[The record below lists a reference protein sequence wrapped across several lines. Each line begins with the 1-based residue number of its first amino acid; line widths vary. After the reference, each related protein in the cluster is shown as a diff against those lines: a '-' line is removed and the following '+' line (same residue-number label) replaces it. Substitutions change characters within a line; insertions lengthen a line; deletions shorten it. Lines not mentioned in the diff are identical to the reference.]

1 MGQGEAF
8 LTGVE
13 ANATVGPGTGQTTLL
28 DPETPDPPRQTA
40 LSEGLRV
47 WAEVDLDRL
56 AANVRALKQAAG
68 ESHLL
73 AVVKGNAYGHGAVAV
88 ARTAVENG
96 AWGAG
101 VIGVEEG
108 AELRQAGFEAP
119 VVVLGSIAPSMAR
132 QAVELDLRPTVASME
147 VGLALSKAAALAGRS
162 VAVHLKVE
170 TGLNRYGLVPDA
182 AVALAEEMRTM
193 PNLTVEGL
201 STHLASVD
209 EGDKAFTFQQAEVF
223 RACAQ
228 RLPWIPLH
236 HVSSTGGLL
245 DQPDLRLAMVR
256 TGIGIY
262 GYYPF
267 PEVRHNVL
275 LEPVLSLRSRV
286 ARVAAL
292 GTGESVGYGR
302 TWIAPRPSR
311 IATVMAGYAD
321 GIRRSLSN
329 RGVVLIRGCRAPI
342 VGRIAMDMHMADVS
356 DIPDVELDDEVTLIG
371 EQGGESV
378 TADEVASRAG
388 TISYEILA
396 GIMHRVPRLY
406 TRNGCLI
413 GRQDLS
419 GYHWT

>member
-28 DPETPDPPRQTA
+28 DPETPDPPRQAA

-47 WAEVDLDRL
+47 WAEIDLDRL

-96 AWGAG
+96 AWGVG

-119 VVVLGSIAPSMAR
+119 VVVLGSIAPAMAR
-132 QAVELDLRPTVASME
+132 RAVEFDLRPTVASLE
-147 VGLALSKAAALAGRS
+147 VGLALSEAATRAGRN

-182 AVALAEEMRTM
+182 AVALAEAMRAM

-209 EGDKAFTFQQAEVF
+209 EGDKTFTFHQFEIFRSCAE
-223 RACAQ
+223 

-236 HVSSTGGLL
+236 HISSTGGLL
-245 DQPDLRLAMVR
+245 DLPDLRLAMVR
-256 TGIGIY
+256 TGIGLY
-262 GYYPF
+262 GYYPSE
-267 PEVRHNVL
+267 EVSHSVAL
-275 LEPVLSLRSRV
+275 APVLALRSRV
-286 ARVAAL
+286 ARVATIEA
-292 GTGESVGYGR
+292 GDSVGYSR
-302 TWIAPRPSR
+302 TWIAQRPSR

-342 VGRIAMDMHMADVS
+342 VGRVAMDMHMADVS
-356 DIPDVELDDEVTLIG
+356 DIPGVSVDDEVTLIG
-371 EQGGESV
+371 EQDGESV

-388 TISYEILA
+388 TISYEVLA

-413 GRQDLS
+413 GRHDLS